1 MLVEAANLMKRIL
14 QYLPFLG
21 ILGAMQQEVNRR
33 AAAES
38 QTHISYT
45 PTGIPFYPGKCRR
58 KKHSN
63 RNHLRRRVKIRH
75 KMRAK
80 YNY

>member
-1 MLVEAANLMKRIL
+1 MPLEEAIQMKRIL

-21 ILGAMQQEVNRR
+21 ILGAMQQEVNLR
-33 AAAES
+33 AAAEAG
-38 QTHISYT
+38 QQIRYT
-45 PTGIPFYPGKCRR
+45 PTGIPFYPGKSRR

-63 RNHLRRRVKIRH
+63 RITMARRVRMKH
-75 KMRAK
+75 KMRRK